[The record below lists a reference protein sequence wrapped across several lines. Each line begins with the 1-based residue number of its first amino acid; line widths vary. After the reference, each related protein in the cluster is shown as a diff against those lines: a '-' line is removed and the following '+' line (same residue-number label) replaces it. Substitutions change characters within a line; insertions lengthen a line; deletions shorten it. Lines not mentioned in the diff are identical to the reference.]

1 MQPLSPPRLP
11 PQDLGTHPAPVTAWM
26 SVNKG
31 TTAAFEQIPEGL
43 GGPYGSQEG
52 RIGSK
57 QDPGKG
63 GGIGVGLVLLQG
75 LLVKP

>member
-11 PQDLGTHPAPVTAWM
+11 PQDLRTHPAPVPAWT
-26 SVNKG
+26 SVNEDT
-31 TTAAFEQIPEGL
+31 TTAVGQIPDGL
-43 GGPYGSQEG
+43 GGPDGSQEG

-57 QDPGKG
+57 QDPGRG
-63 GGIGVGLVLLQG
+63 GAIGVGLVLLQG